1 MNLAR
6 HNSVWNTKKGA
17 ALGFAALL
25 EEARSELDPYISQ
38 LVPKLFR
45 YRYDPDLRVR
55 QSMRSIWSVLTSSR
69 RGIVDEFADDIAKEL
84 QQQLTSPE
92 WRVRESSC
100 LALSDLV
107 QSNDTPYIRSIAA
120 ELVLMVFR
128 LRDDIKESVRM
139 AANRAVA
146 SLGKLAVRLSAETT
160 KGHDPHA
167 FLDSFL
173 PVLIRNGIHSDTK
186 INKQFSISLLLE
198 LAKKAGT
205 QLRPYL
211 PELIPSLIDAISDT
225 EPAILNYVAA
235 RSSLA
240 ELEMLDDARAQIAR
254 TSPIMTAIH
263 DLIPQIDSSV
273 LTGVQPRLC
282 EQLRSSA
289 GASTRT
295 ACAQLLTVLALRAP
309 QLLMD
314 HPAQC
319 DKFFNA
325 LIAGTRD
332 RNPSVRKHFASAVS
346 YLAKYASSSSFGA
359 LMKAISKD
367 LLGDDENMKQSARY
381 VLKSL
386 SANCPELLQGYSKLI
401 VPCIFLEKCQPVIRG
416 DEASKKRNDEWCE
429 LWNELVP
436 STDAAVRLYRQ
447 EILAFVLDIL
457 QNNDVWSVRAQAARM
472 LTETMECLKDRV
484 EGRDAG

>member
-1 MNLAR
+1 QHLSTYKELCSLATDLNQPDLVYKFMNLAR

-17 ALGFAALL
+17 ALGFAAVL
-25 EEARSELDPYISQ
+25 EEARSELNPYINQ
-38 LVPKLFR
+38 LVPK

-55 QSMRSIWSVLTSSR
+55 QSMRSIWSVLTASR

-84 QQQLTSPE
+84 QQQLTHPE
-92 WRVRESSC
+92 WRVRESAC

-107 QSNDTPYIRSIAA
+107 QSNDSVYIRSIAA
-120 ELVLMVFR
+120 DLILTVFR
-128 LRDDIKESVRM
+128 LRDDIKESVRL
-139 AANRAVA
+139 AANRAVT
-146 SLGKLAVRLSAETT
+146 SLGKLAVRLSSESS
-160 KGHDPHA
+160 KGHDPRA

-173 PVLIRNGIHSDTK
+173 PILINNGIHSDTK

-198 LAKKAGT
+198 LAKTAGA
-205 QLRPYL
+205 QLRPFL
-211 PELIPSLIDAISDT
+211 AQLIPSLIDAISDS

-273 LTGVQPRLC
+273 LIGVQPRLC

-346 YLAKYASSSSFGA
+346 YLAKYASPTCFET

-367 LLGDDENMKQSARY
+367 LLGEDETMKQSARH

-386 SANCPELLQGYSKLI
+386 SANCPELLQSYSKLI
-401 VPCIFLEKCQPVIRG
+401 VPYIFLEKCQLG
-416 DEASKKRNDEWCE
+416 
-429 LWNELVP
+429 
-436 STDAAVRLYRQ
+436 TDAAVRLYRK
-447 EILAFVLDIL
+447 EILEFVLDIL
-457 QNNDVWSVRAQAARM
+457 QTNDVWSIRAQAARM
-472 LTETMECLKDRV
+472 LTETMGCLRDRLEGKD
-484 EGRDAG
+484 A